1 METNPNTNR
10 RPGSLNKDTW
20 SKVLVG
26 VMVAVIGLR
35 FLTFALATLGA
46 ISPPLN
52 TSGPLNSS
60 GSNLIVMSWIVP
72 VVMPLIMIT
81 LVLIFRR
88 RGPMP
93 LMSKHASD
101 DETPLEI
108 LKRRFARGE
117 ITKEQYE
124 DMKRTLLEEGHS
136 RS

>member
-1 METNPNTNR
+1 
-10 RPGSLNKDTW
+10 
-20 SKVLVG
+20 
-26 VMVAVIGLR
+26 MVAVIGLR